1 MGRTFF
7 TCTNENTEDSRFWC
21 ATTGSYDL
29 SKKWSYCADTRL
41 DDRPTGPCAFPFIYQ
56 GESYSTCKTDKKG
69 GKLWCSLTSNYD
81 EDRQWRYC
89 DPSEHRPCTFPFIFE
104 NNAYFACTREG
115 AGDNA
120 LWCATTDDYDRDT
133 KWKVC
138 ALEEYGGSSNGKP
151 CIFPF
156 IYRNE
161 TYYNCTT
168 ENSENGL
175 FWCATTANY
184 NQDKEWSYCP
194 DENYNLPPLHLPSL
208 SGESAPWSEKP
219 CLCIQTLSWMV
230 PPRQISKVTIYPEG
244 PQCSV
249 PEVIA
254 TLKSGREICLDPT
267 AAWVR
272 KVMAM
277 RKKNLYQTHQ

>member
-1 MGRTFF
+1 FGTEEKALLSCPAPILELPGQPCVFPFSYMGRTFF

-29 SKKWSYCADTRL
+29 SKKWSYCADTS
-41 DDRPTGPCAFPFIYQ
+41 PCAFPFIYQ

-89 DPSEHRPCTFPFIFE
+89 DPSGPCASLSLLSGIHGI
-104 NNAYFACTREG
+104 EG

-138 ALEEYGGSSNGKP
+138 ALEGSSNGKP

-208 SGESAPWSEKP
+208 SGECK
-219 CLCIQTLSWMV
+219 
-230 PPRQISKVTIYPEG
+230 
-244 PQCSV
+244 
-249 PEVIA
+249 
-254 TLKSGREICLDPT
+254 
-267 AAWVR
+267 
-272 KVMAM
+272 
-277 RKKNLYQTHQ
+277 

>member
-1 MGRTFF
+1 MLLILWAALFIAPPSLF
-7 TCTNENTEDSRFWC
+7 L
-21 ATTGSYDL
+21 DL
-29 SKKWSYCADTRL
+29 PGL

-138 ALEEYGGSSNGKP
+138 ALE
-151 CIFPF
+151 
-156 IYRNE
+156 
-161 TYYNCTT
+161 
-168 ENSENGL
+168 
-175 FWCATTANY
+175 
-184 NQDKEWSYCP
+184 
-194 DENYNLPPLHLPSL
+194 
-208 SGESAPWSEKP
+208 
-219 CLCIQTLSWMV
+219 
-230 PPRQISKVTIYPEG
+230 
-244 PQCSV
+244 
-249 PEVIA
+249 
-254 TLKSGREICLDPT
+254 GR
-267 AAWVR
+267 R
-272 KVMAM
+272 S
-277 RKKNLYQTHQ
+277 

>member
-1 MGRTFF
+1 MTIFHLLNSVLF
-7 TCTNENTEDSRFWC
+7 YFML
-21 ATTGSYDL
+21 L
-29 SKKWSYCADTRL
+29 SFHS
-41 DDRPTGPCAFPFIYQ
+41 F
-56 GESYSTCKTDKKG
+56 SYSACF
-69 GKLWCSLTSNYD
+69 
-81 EDRQWRYC
+81 
-89 DPSEHRPCTFPFIFE
+89 SEHRPCTFPFIFE

-194 DENYNLPPLHLPSL
+194 DENYNLRKPALKPDF
-208 SGESAPWSEKP
+208 SACVFPFIYNNKTYSTCTKDGSEVGWLWCATTNSYDRDHKWKRCYEKGKSIFSKTRKTERDGP
-219 CLCIQTLSWMV
+219 ALKDKSWV
-230 PPRQISKVTIYPEG
+230 Q
-244 PQCSV
+244 
-249 PEVIA
+249 
-254 TLKSGREICLDPT
+254 
-267 AAWVR
+267 
-272 KVMAM
+272 
-277 RKKNLYQTHQ
+277 